1 MLNDHS
7 DKALIFLKLKLIYRI
22 ASWNNLIASFYE
34 AAKGKWDWPE
44 VTKFYANLDK
54 NIAKM
59 QRDIITGNY
68 EIRSYRYKI
77 IFEKKKRLIMALP
90 FYDRVVQWAVYRQ
103 INWWLDRKMIYH
115 SYGSRINKGTL
126 KAVTTLRK
134 WMRRSYAKN
143 KETRYLKMDISKF
156 FYRIDHGVLL
166 SIFSRY
172 YKSDQETVR
181 LLSKIIECDKY
192 AFGLPRFKSIDD
204 VNVDEMVFNK
214 GMPVGNLLSQL
225 FANIYLNELDQYC
238 KHVLKIKFY
247 IRYMDDIVI
256 LSDDLDQIHF
266 YHKKIKAFLLDK
278 LKLDLNDKT
287 CIGKVKSGIT
297 FLSRRV
303 YPNHVRLCRSSA
315 KRIKS
320 KIIKACIQYANGEI
334 DFDKA
339 MQILKSYDGELKHVE
354 CDGLKRWI
362 SKNAILQRNKNPK
375 DFKQK
380 VRTKNE
386 GIELSDHAQTYAA
399 A

>member
-1 MLNDHS
+1 
-7 DKALIFLKLKLIYRI
+7 LKLIYRI
-22 ASWNNLIASFYE
+22 ASWDNLIASFYE

-44 VTKFYANLDK
+44 VIKFYNNLDK

-59 QRDIITGNY
+59 QREIITGKY

-115 SYGSRINKGTL
+115 SYGSRNNKGTL
-126 KAVTTLRK
+126 KAVTTLQK
-134 WMRRSYAKN
+134 WMRRLYAKD

-172 YKSDQETVR
+172 YKNDPETVR
-181 LLSKIIECDKY
+181 LLGKVIECDKY

-204 VNVDEMVFNK
+204 VNVDEMVFDK

-225 FANIYLNELDQYC
+225 FANVYLNELDQYC
-238 KHVLKIKFY
+238 KHVLKIKYY

-256 LSDDLDQIHF
+256 LNDDLDQIHF

-303 YPNHVRLCRSSA
+303 YRNKIKFTHQAS
-315 KRIKS
+315 KRMKKKMID
-320 KIIKACIQYANGEI
+320 ACIKYANFEI
-334 DFDKA
+334 DFKEA
-339 MQILKSYDGELKHVE
+339 QATLNSYYGELKHIN
-354 CDGLKRWI
+354 CDGLKRWAEE
-362 SKNAILQRNKNPK
+362 NVVLQRNRDAKL
-375 DFKQK
+375 FKQK
-380 VRTKNE
+380 VRSKNE

>member
-1 MLNDHS
+1 MS
-7 DKALIFLKLKLIYRI
+7 KLIQKI
-22 ASWNNLIASFYE
+22 ASWDNLLNAFYK
-34 AAKGKWDWPE
+34 AADGKWDWPA
-44 VTKFYANLDK
+44 VIDFYNSLESNL
-54 NIAKM
+54 ARM
-59 QRDIITGNY
+59 QN
-68 EIRSYRYKI
+68 EILSGTYHVRSYNCKVI
-77 IFEKKKRLIMALP
+77 HEKKKRLVMALP
-90 FYDRVVQWAVYRQ
+90 FYDRVIQWAIYAQ
-103 INWWLDRKMIYH
+103 IVDWLDKKMIYN
-115 SYGSRINKGTL
+115 SYGSRAKSDVKRGTL
-126 KAVTTLRK
+126 KAVEKLRS
-134 WMRRSYAKN
+134 WCHICTCKN
-143 KETRYLKMDISKF
+143 SEYRYLKLDISKF
-156 FYRIDHGVLL
+156 FYRIDHATLIN
-166 SIFSRY
+166 IFKRY
-172 YKSDQETVR
+172 YKNDDEFIA
-181 LLSKIIECDKY
+181 LLTGIITSDKY

-204 VNVDEMVFNK
+204 VNVDEMIFDK

-225 FANIYLNELDQYC
+225 FANVYLNELDQYC
-238 KHVLKIKFY
+238 KHVLKIKYY

-256 LSDDLDQIHF
+256 LCDDLNKIHY
-266 YHKKIKAFLLDK
+266 YHDMIESYLSQK

-287 CIGKVKSGIT
+287 CIGKVKAGIT

-380 VRTKNE
+380 VRTKHE
-386 GIELSDHAQTYAA
+386 GIELSDHAQAYAA